1 MSLKRRHFL
10 QFLGAAAGTSALNA
24 FRPSIGQAAEGAST
38 VTQMPA
44 STASTRL
51 AQTQSFTPIKGPMP
65 YSAVGISPEDQS
77 MAYAEYAI
85 QDDIVLPEGFT
96 YDVIAAWGDPVG
108 DSRFGYNNDYLSFVP
123 TGPDQGYLTINFEYV
138 SSDTWTQTYES
149 VLGKT
154 LPFSDVLSALAAT
167 QSEVDAFSLPDGDS
181 LKAMI
186 ADISK
191 EALLDQGMGVI
202 AIKREA
208 DGQWVRSPSAN
219 DRRISGI
226 SGLEDGNY
234 LKSSGPATAI
244 FKKTNV
250 IGYTDGLG
258 TQIIGTFGNCAGGT
272 TPWGTVLSAEEN
284 IQDQVPEGINSDGS
298 SLSPSTTAFND
309 DLDGQGNVLGLAG
322 NKYGW
327 VVEVDPANAADYGTK
342 HTWLGRYR
350 HEAVG
355 IRVEANKQ
363 LAFYSGC
370 DRRGG
375 HVYKF
380 VSTGTVS
387 DPTDKSNSQLLT
399 DGMLYA
405 AKFNADGTGSWIPL
419 TASTPVDPILPGSV
433 AGGMVTLPKRPE
445 GGFEK
450 VEEDALVADFKLR
463 FTTLGDL
470 YTGSALEKQGAI
482 LVDAHFAAN
491 AAGATATAR
500 PEDTEVAEDGTLFI
514 AFTSGSPGGDG
525 GPDAAIFVGPNGEIS
540 YEEGWVMKVTE
551 TESEPAAMTFAWE
564 IIATGGE
571 PAEGGLGFAN
581 PDNLEFDTQGNLW
594 IVTDMSTSTHNNPTP
609 ARLSDSGEML
619 TGKDLLGLYG
629 NNSLWQISLSGDQA
643 GEAKMFAYGPME
655 CELTGPFF
663 TADSTTLFL
672 AAQHPGERNG
682 TRVDMA
688 TDLRDF
694 ALQTTMGKSFVQK
707 REVPLGS
714 NWPARTK
721 NASPRPAVVA
731 VRKTDGGAIA

>member
-1 MSLKRRHFL
+1 
-10 QFLGAAAGTSALNA
+10 
-24 FRPSIGQAAEGAST
+24 
-38 VTQMPA
+38 
-44 STASTRL
+44 
-51 AQTQSFTPIKGPMP
+51 
-65 YSAVGISPEDQS
+65 
-77 MAYAEYAI
+77 
-85 QDDIVLPEGFT
+85 
-96 YDVIAAWGDPVG
+96 
-108 DSRFGYNNDYLSFVP
+108 
-123 TGPDQGYLTINFEYV
+123 
-138 SSDTWTQTYES
+138 
-149 VLGKT
+149 
-154 LPFSDVLSALAAT
+154 
-167 QSEVDAFSLPDGDS
+167 
-181 LKAMI
+181 
-186 ADISK
+186 
-191 EALLDQGMGVI
+191 
-202 AIKREA
+202 
-208 DGQWVRSPSAN
+208 
-219 DRRISGI
+219 
-226 SGLEDGNY
+226 
-234 LKSSGPATAI
+234 
-244 FKKTNV
+244 
-250 IGYTDGLG
+250 
-258 TQIIGTFGNCAGGT
+258 
-272 TPWGTVLSAEEN
+272 
-284 IQDQVPEGINSDGS
+284 
-298 SLSPSTTAFND
+298 
-309 DLDGQGNVLGLAG
+309 
-322 NKYGW
+322 
-327 VVEVDPANAADYGTK
+327 VDPANAADYGTK

-355 IRVEANKQ
+355 IRVEADKH

-380 VSTGTVS
+380 VSSGTVS

-405 AKFNADGTGSWIPL
+405 AKFDADGTGSWIPL
-419 TASTPVDPILPGSV
+419 TASTPVDPILPSSV

-450 VEEDALVADFKLR
+450 VEEDALIADFRSR
-463 FTTLGDL
+463 FATLGDL
-470 YTGSALEKQGAI
+470 YTGSELEKQGAI

-514 AFTSGSPGGDG
+514 AFTSGNPGGDG
-525 GPDAAIFVGPNGEIS
+525 GPDATIFVGPNGETS

-551 TESEPAAMTFAWE
+551 TENEPAAMTFAWE
-564 IIATGGE
+564 MIATGGE

-609 ARLSDSGEML
+609 ARLSDAGERL
-619 TGKDLLGLYG
+619 PGKDLLGLYG
-629 NNSLWQISLSGDQA
+629 NNSLWRISLSGDQA

-682 TRVDMA
+682 TRVEMA

-694 ALQTTMGKSFVQK
+694 ALQTTTGKSFVQK

-714 NWPARTK
+714 NWPARTE

-731 VRKTDGGAIA
+731 VRKVDGGAIA

>member
-10 QFLGAAAGTSALNA
+10 QFMGAAAGTSAISA
-24 FRPSIGQAAEGAST
+24 FGPSVGQAAKVAST
-38 VTQMPA
+38 GMQTPA
-44 STASTRL
+44 STANIL
-51 AQTQSFTPIKGPMP
+51 AQTESFTPIKGPMP
-65 YSAVGISPEDQS
+65 YSAVGISSEDQS

-85 QDDIVLPEGFT
+85 QDDIVLPDGFT

-108 DSRFGYNNDYLSFVP
+108 DSRFGYNNDYLSFVS
-123 TGPDQGYLTINFEYV
+123 TGPGQGYLTINFEYI
-138 SSDTWTQTYES
+138 SSKTWAQTYES

-154 LPFSDVLSALAAT
+154 LPFEDVFSALEAAGN
-167 QSEVDAFSLPDGDS
+167 EVDAFSLPDGDS

-208 DGQWVRSPSAN
+208 DGQWVRSPSEN

-234 LKSSGPATAI
+234 IKSSGPGTAV
-244 FKKTNV
+244 FEKADV

-258 TQIIGTFGNCAGGT
+258 PQVIGTFGNCAGGT

-284 IQDQVPEGINSDGS
+284 IQSQVPEGVNSDGS
-298 SLSPSTTAFND
+298 SLSPSETAFDGGLN
-309 DLDGQGNVLGLAG
+309 GQGNVLGLAG

-327 VVEVDPANAADYGTK
+327 IVEVDPANASDHGTK

-380 VSTGTVS
+380 VSTGVVS
-387 DPTDKSNSQLLT
+387 NPADKTNSQLLT

-419 TASTPVDPILPGSV
+419 TASTPIEPVLPSSV

-450 VEEDALVADFKLR
+450 VEEDALITAFKSR
-463 FTTLGDL
+463 FATLGDL
-470 YTGSALEKQGAI
+470 YTGSEIEKQGAI

-491 AAGATATAR
+491 AIGATATAR

-514 AFTSGSPGGDG
+514 AFTSGNPGSDG
-525 GPDAAIFVGPNGEIS
+525 GPDMAIFVGPNGETS

-551 TESEPAAMTFAWE
+551 TENEPAAMTFAWE
-564 IIATGGE
+564 MIATGGE

-609 ARLSDSGEML
+609 ARLSDSGETL
-619 TGKDLLGLYG
+619 TGKELLGLYG
-629 NNSLWQISLSGDQA
+629 NNSLWRISLSGEQA

-688 TDLRDF
+688 ADLRDF
-694 ALQTTMGKSFVQK
+694 ALQTTTGESFVQT

-714 NWPARTK
+714 NWPAQAD
-721 NASPRPAVVA
+721 NAPPKPAVVA
-731 VRKTDGGAIA
+731 VRKIGGGAIA